1 MVRRVNGRLRQLS
14 LLALAAVAITGCVP
28 PRATWARD
36 TGTAPAATA
45 AGAGSASA
53 GAERKAP
60 VSTTGGGGHG
70 SDGLVHVVQRGEN
83 LYRIALHYGL
93 SADEVAD
100 ANEITDP
107 TQLAVG
113 RELVIPQRK
122 GSAAA
127 APGRTTSRPKVRP
140 SVSRRE
146 PARGKRENA
155 ILGWPVQG
163 VLYSRFGPRGATR
176 HDGID
181 IAAPEGTKI
190 VAAADGVVLFAG
202 TQRGYG
208 NIVILRHQGDLITI
222 YAHNQRNLV
231 QEGAEVKAGQPLAL
245 VGRTGRATGPHCH
258 FEVRRGTEPHDPL
271 DFLP

>member
-1 MVRRVNGRLRQLS
+1 
-14 LLALAAVAITGCVP
+14 
-28 PRATWARD
+28 
-36 TGTAPAATA
+36 
-45 AGAGSASA
+45 
-53 GAERKAP
+53 
-60 VSTTGGGGHG
+60 
-70 SDGLVHVVQRGEN
+70 VHVVQKGEN
-83 LYRIALHYGL
+83 LYRIALKYGL
-93 SADEVAD
+93 SSDEVAD

-113 RELVIPQRK
+113 RELVIPERK
-122 GSAAA
+122 GGRAVAAS
-127 APGRTTSRPKVRP
+127 RTTSRTQVRP

-146 PARGKRENA
+146 PARGKREGA
-155 ILGWPVQG
+155 ILHWPVQG

-190 VAAADGVVLFAG
+190 EAAADGVVLYAG
-202 TQRGYG
+202 VQRGYG
-208 NIVILRHQGDLITI
+208 NIVILRHGGDLITL

-231 QEGAEVKAGQPLAL
+231 QEGAEVKAGQPIAV

-258 FEVRRGTEPHDPL
+258 FEVRRGTDPHDPL